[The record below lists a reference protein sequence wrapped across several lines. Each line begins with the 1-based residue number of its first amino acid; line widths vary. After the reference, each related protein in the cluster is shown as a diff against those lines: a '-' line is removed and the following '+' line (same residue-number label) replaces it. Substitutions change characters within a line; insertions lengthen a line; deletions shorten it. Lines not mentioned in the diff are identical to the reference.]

1 MLLRP
6 DGFRARQARHK
17 TRDQAG
23 LGAAD
28 FTSFVG
34 FRDLPI
40 PCATAMSEETSS
52 FVDMKICGVLPYRL
66 NLIVSRK
73 LDTESMARRVRP
85 LVGLAAV
92 HIRTT

>member
-52 FVDMKICGVLPYRL
+52 PIDLKTLVHTTVQDHR
-66 NLIVSRK
+66 
-73 LDTESMARRVRP
+73 SMVYEKKC
-85 LVGLAAV
+85 
-92 HIRTT
+92 